1 MEDIAGVLEPVISA
15 GRAKRGSQLETD
27 RLFSVSDQ
35 VRVTIL
41 KK

>member
-15 GRAKRGSQLETD
+15 GQAKRRSQLETD